1 MKRKRYVINW
11 RYQLKYAVFLIVPM
25 VLLGLF
31 VTTIGFKTASEMIV
45 SQKRQLMF
53 QISTLEECLRD
64 INAAVLTKA
73 NVEKL
78 VDTVNNIKD
87 FSQDLIAINAMEF
100 RSLINMILLAI
111 IVVITGAILLGIFVS
126 HRVAG
131 PVFNL
136 RRCIREMTKT
146 IKTTPV
152 KIRRGDEFQ
161 DLASDLEELRK
172 AIVSSHFL
180 RKDSIVKLTKVL
192 GRIEESISKSAVD
205 KGDLEELKAEI
216 VKLESI
222 C

>member
-1 MKRKRYVINW
+1 MIRRRYVINW
-11 RYQLKYAVFLIVPM
+11 RFQLKYVVFLVIPM
-25 VLLGLF
+25 ILLGLY
-31 VTTIGFKTASEMIV
+31 VTTIGFRAASEMIV

-53 QISTLEECLRD
+53 QISTLEQCLRD
-64 INAAVLTKA
+64 INLAVLDQV
-73 NVEKL
+73 NIEKL
-78 VDTVNNIKD
+78 VATINSIKD

-100 RSLINMILLAI
+100 RSLVNMILLAI
-111 IVVITGAILLGIFVS
+111 VVVITGAILLGIFVS

-161 DLASDLEELRK
+161 DLALDLEALRK

-180 RKDSIVKLTKVL
+180 RKDSIMKLTKVL
-192 GRIEESISKSAVD
+192 GKFEKSISKSAID
-205 KGDLEELKAEI
+205 KEDLEELKAEI
-216 VKLESI
+216 IKLESV

>member
-87 FSQDLIAINAMEF
+87 FQFIYLKF
-100 RSLINMILLAI
+100 LFL
-111 IVVITGAILLGIFVS
+111 FV
-126 HRVAG
+126 
-131 PVFNL
+131 L
-136 RRCIREMTKT
+136 YT
-146 IKTTPV
+146 
-152 KIRRGDEFQ
+152 
-161 DLASDLEELRK
+161 
-172 AIVSSHFL
+172 
-180 RKDSIVKLTKVL
+180 SIDT
-192 GRIEESISKSAVD
+192 D
-205 KGDLEELKAEI
+205 NF
-216 VKLESI
+216 
-222 C
+222 